1 MLPILHSFQR
11 WNETPSFDWLWAIAT
26 IDDIPMRGLCDR
38 SLAWPAS
45 YPSGALESPG
55 NSAMNLRGNLCW
67 FAIEYTKKAFWESL
81 AERWIEIE
89 VDKFRWSSDGMHWHI
104 CEAECLGIELV
115 VLVRYDMTKNTH
127 QPGWIFTIPPILQAN
142 PPKFWRQ
149 KQWKTVDLNPVKLGT
164 AKLLAYPPG
173 EVDDGPNWEARR
185 SPWWLGAWRAG
196 NFTGLLIFMLVN
208 VAFQTHEVTSR
219 ICFFLICIPRGEWG
233 VKIAS
238 QPMTVNFGELP
249 SAMASILF
257 TSNKPRAWRGR
268 QLCYG
273 IVTSGACL
281 LQP

>member
-1 MLPILHSFQR
+1 
-11 WNETPSFDWLWAIAT
+11 
-26 IDDIPMRGLCDR
+26 
-38 SLAWPAS
+38 
-45 YPSGALESPG
+45 
-55 NSAMNLRGNLCW
+55 
-67 FAIEYTKKAFWESL
+67 
-81 AERWIEIE
+81 
-89 VDKFRWSSDGMHWHI
+89 
-104 CEAECLGIELV
+104 
-115 VLVRYDMTKNTH
+115 MTKSTH
-127 QPGWIFTIPPILQAN
+127 QPGWIFTIPSILQAN

-249 SAMASILF
+249 SAMTLILF
-257 TSNKPRAWRGR
+257 TSNRAWRGR

-273 IVTSGACL
+273 MSLQEPVYFSPRAEMHFQQLYLGRSSTSTDKSW
-281 LQP
+281 